1 MKRNVHIVSTGGYS
15 PGDPISTEEIER
27 LVGALTPELLEG
39 ISIKQRFWMID
50 PKTGAHKESSSDMAY
65 KAVKQALDTVGLK
78 AKDVDMMVLATGT
91 PEYPL
96 PPTVNLVQE
105 KMGLEKCFTLE
116 LRSGGA
122 GGVQGLD
129 IARYYLENGIGKTAV
144 VIGVETI
151 SPAMVPIFLGK
162 SPDSI
167 RMRERLPLYMFGD
180 GAGAMVLQSRE
191 DGPPGLLGAASA
203 SIGGTRKPGIWA
215 IGGGSHA
222 PVHEQIKA
230 RRFPELRVDVV
241 EAGKYTPHM
250 ITDALAETLARGG
263 VPVES
268 VDWCMI
274 PEGNV
279 GWMLD
284 ALKASGLRT
293 TEWVALEGKIFDNLA
308 MTGAV
313 GCAAVPLFLDEGWRS
328 GKVKPGQRIMLV
340 GIEATKWIYAGIV
353 MNWTAPNP
361 KPAA

>member
-1 MKRNVHIVSTGGYS
+1 MKRPVHIVSTGGYS
-15 PGDPISTEEIER
+15 PGEPITTEEIEK

-50 PKTGAHKESSSDMAY
+50 PKTGAHKESASDA
-65 KAVKQALDTVGLK
+65 APEVRSRRWTRWLEGE
-78 AKDVDMMVLATGT
+78 DVDMMVLATGT

-144 VIGVETI
+144 VIGVEAI

-162 SPDSI
+162 SIDSI

-284 ALKASGLRT
+284 ALKASVCAPRVGR
-293 TEWVALEGKIFDNLA
+293 ARGKIFDNCHD
-308 MTGAV
+308 GR
-313 GCAAVPLFLDEGWRS
+313 GERAAVPS
-328 GKVKPGQRIMLV
+328 
-340 GIEATKWIYAGIV
+340 
-353 MNWTAPNP
+353 
-361 KPAA
+361 

>member
-1 MKRNVHIVSTGGYS
+1 M
-15 PGDPISTEEIER
+15 
-27 LVGALTPELLEG
+27 GALTPELLEG

-162 SPDSI
+162 NPDSI

-268 VDWCMI
+268 SRLVHDPGRERRLDVGRAQGIGPAHDGVGGAGRQDLRQPGHDGGRGLRGRPALPRRRLAHGKGQAGPTHHAGRHRGHEVDLRRDRDELDGPQ
-274 PEGNV
+274 PEGRRMSV
-279 GWMLD
+279 R
-284 ALKASGLRT
+284 A
-293 TEWVALEGKIFDNLA
+293 
-308 MTGAV
+308 
-313 GCAAVPLFLDEGWRS
+313 
-328 GKVKPGQRIMLV
+328 
-340 GIEATKWIYAGIV
+340 
-353 MNWTAPNP
+353 
-361 KPAA
+361 